1 MPKET
6 KQIAKIKY
14 ITDTET
20 GMYKMGDVNGAF
32 NEADLESYIKRYG
45 HKKLCA
51 QLGYMQFQVW
61 TALRK
66 VNAEKDKSSLTSRC
80 IT

>member
-1 MPKET
+1 MSKET
-6 KQIAKIKY
+6 KQIAKIEY

-20 GMYKMGDVNGAF
+20 GMYKTGEVNGAF

-45 HKKLCA
+45 HEKLCA

-66 VNAEKDKSSLTSRC
+66 VNGGKDQNVNKT
-80 IT
+80 